1 MGNSKK
7 TIGVVHGGLSHER
20 QKSLHY
26 GKQVSKILENLG
38 MNVLEMHLHPNG
50 SWTVNGNVEN
60 IEEALKK
67 TDKVWNCL
75 VGVDG
80 ERGIVE
86 GLCEKCRVK
95 MVGHSQLHSHLSGDK
110 KNIQFSLA
118 QHNIKSPHGKV
129 IRKKDYSKE
138 KVLEVFSQVPV
149 PAIVKPNTG
158 SSMMGVF
165 VVNNF
170 TELEHAVEHLISQ
183 NEDVL
188 VEKLIKGIPV
198 SCFVFEHNNLL
209 HTNIKVDGKKENGD
223 SLTRDEQ
230 MNIRNEAL
238 YIHNCMAY
246 NHHAEYDF
254 IVTPKGLVFIEVNTH
269 PSLTSG
275 YINSVFN
282 SGVVN
287 LSEYVEKK
295 I

>member
-20 QKSLHY
+20 QKSLEY
-26 GKQVSKILENLG
+26 GKNISKILNNLG

-50 SWTVNGNVEN
+50 SWTIDGKVENVEDS
-60 IEEALKK
+60 LKK
-67 TDKVWNCL
+67 VDKVWNCL

-95 MVGHSQLHSHLSGDK
+95 MIGHSHLHSHLSANK
-110 KNIQFSLA
+110 KNIHLALA
-118 QHNIKSPHGKV
+118 QHKIKSPHGKV
-129 IRKKDYSKE
+129 ILKKDYSKE
-138 KVLEVFSQVPV
+138 KVLEVFSLVPV

-158 SSMMGVF
+158 SGMWGVV

-170 TELEHAVEHLISQ
+170 TELEHAVEYLIE
-183 NEDVL
+183 NGEDVL
-188 VEKLIKGIPV
+188 VEKLIKGTPV

-209 HTNIKVDGKKENGD
+209 HTNIKVEGENNL
-223 SLTRDEQ
+223 SRDEL

-238 YIHNCMAY
+238 YIHNCLAF

-254 IVTPKGLVFIEVNTH
+254 VSTPKGLVFLEVNTH

-275 YINSVFN
+275 YIGDVFKK
-282 SGVVN
+282 GVVN

-295 I
+295 V